1 MKSAPS
7 SPSSGRQTLHP
18 PQTWTW
24 RGHPICYQQTGEQ
37 GPVVILIHGFGASWG
52 HWRKNLPV
60 LGQVARCYAIDLL
73 GFGASAKPKPNEAL
87 PYTFETW
94 AAQIA
99 DFCQA
104 VAGESAFLIGNSIG
118 AIVAMQ
124 AAVTNPQQVRGV
136 AALNFSLRMLHER
149 KRSALPWYEQWGAG
163 VMQQCLRQDWFSR
176 FFFQQ
181 LATPRTVRRVLHQAY
196 QRSEAVTDELVE
208 LLLKPAR
215 DPGAVAVFT
224 AFTTY
229 SQGPLAEDLLP
240 QLQCPTI
247 VLWGAD
253 DPWEAIAL
261 GRTIADV
268 PTVDEFIE
276 LPGLGHCPQDEA
288 PEVVN
293 PLLQQWLT
301 QHTATSLAPLE

>member
-1 MKSAPS
+1 MKLTAHNSTTP
-7 SPSSGRQTLHP
+7 TLAP

-24 RGHPICYQQTGEQ
+24 RDHNICYQQTGEQ
-37 GPVVILIHGFGASWG
+37 GPAVVLIHGFGASWG

-60 LGQVARCYAIDLL
+60 LGQTARCYAIDLL
-73 GFGASAKPKPNEAL
+73 GFGGSAKPQPTAAL
-87 PYTFETW
+87 PYTFATW

-99 DFCQA
+99 EFCQD
-104 VAGESAFLIGNSIG
+104 VVGEPAFLIGNSIG

-124 AAVTNPQQVRGV
+124 AAVSFPEQVRGV

-149 KRSALPWYEQWGAG
+149 KRSVLPWYKQWGAA

-181 LATPRTVRRVLHQAY
+181 LATPRTVRRVLAQAY
-196 QRSEAVTDELVE
+196 PRREAITEELVE
-208 LLLKPAR
+208 MLLKPAR
-215 DPGAVAVFT
+215 DPGAVQVFT

-229 SQGPLAEDLLP
+229 SQGPLAEELLP
-240 QLQCPTI
+240 QLRCPAI
-247 VLWGAD
+247 VLWGTA
-253 DPWEAIAL
+253 DPWEAIDL
-261 GRTIADV
+261 GRAIADV

-293 PLLQQWLT
+293 PILVAWLT
-301 QHTATSLAPLE
+301 QQAATAKG